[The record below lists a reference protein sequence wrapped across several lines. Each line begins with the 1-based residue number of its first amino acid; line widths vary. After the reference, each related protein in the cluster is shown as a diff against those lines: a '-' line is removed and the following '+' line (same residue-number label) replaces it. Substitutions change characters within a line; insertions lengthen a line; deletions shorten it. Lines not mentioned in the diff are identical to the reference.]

1 MFCFNLKKKS
11 FLIILSILLL
21 ANFIVINI
29 DNANAQLKDP
39 TYGLKTTAEKAFGSN
54 ITSSPSAQEAIGQ
67 IIGIILSFLGII
79 FFVLVIYGGFLWMT
93 AAGSEEQV
101 GKAKKIIVYAAIGII
116 IILSA
121 YVITNFITTE
131 FTDIVTPEAP

>member
-1 MFCFNLKKKS
+1 M
-11 FLIILSILLL
+11 
-21 ANFIVINI
+21 ANFVITEVNAI
-29 DNANAQLKDP
+29 DSTNSGLDKTAFKAGLTTSESP
-39 TYGLKTTAEKAFGSN
+39 TDVSLAGT
-54 ITSSPSAQEAIGQ
+54 IGQ

-131 FTDIVTPEAP
+131 FTKIVVPST

>member
-1 MFCFNLKKKS
+1 M
-11 FLIILSILLL
+11 
-21 ANFIVINI
+21 VG
-29 DNANAQLKDP
+29 ANAFNS
-39 TYGLKTTAEKAFGSN
+39 GLNKTAETAGLINKDATN
-54 ITSSPSAQEAIGQ
+54 IPNIQETIGQ

-101 GKAKKIIVYAAIGII
+101 GKAKKIITYAAIGII

-131 FTDIVTPEAP
+131 FTKIVVP